1 MGSKMVQ
8 LFALVCIG
16 MYWGSSAQAQQEN
29 VAAQVAGTA
38 REAEAGSEGWWGFQ
52 AEIAGAVLATEVELA
67 GDLRSS
73 VGNYAFPQPGIRLHL
88 GLLMDK
94 NSKNALRLIV
104 GYGHFFNLDRGS
116 NSVIQSTSLFDLGLE
131 SQSRMIRTKKG
142 HSVWADYGTSVS
154 LARVVGGRDVGVLY
168 QWGVSPIVAVRY
180 DYAFANKLHLGV
192 RPYLRTGIY
201 FGSRSKPLRFESQYE
216 LGLGLSL
223 SM

>member
-1 MGSKMVQ
+1 M
-8 LFALVCIG
+8 
-16 MYWGSSAQAQQEN
+16 
-29 VAAQVAGTA
+29 
-38 REAEAGSEGWWGFQ
+38 
-52 AEIAGAVLATEVELA
+52 
-67 GDLRSS
+67 
-73 VGNYAFPQPGIRLHL
+73 
-88 GLLMDK
+88 
-94 NSKNALRLIV
+94 
-104 GYGHFFNLDRGS
+104 
-116 NSVIQSTSLFDLGLE
+116 IQSTSLFDLGLE

-168 QWGVSPIVAVRY
+168 QWGVSPTVAVRY

-201 FGSRSKPLRFESQYE
+201 FGSRSKPLRFESQHE